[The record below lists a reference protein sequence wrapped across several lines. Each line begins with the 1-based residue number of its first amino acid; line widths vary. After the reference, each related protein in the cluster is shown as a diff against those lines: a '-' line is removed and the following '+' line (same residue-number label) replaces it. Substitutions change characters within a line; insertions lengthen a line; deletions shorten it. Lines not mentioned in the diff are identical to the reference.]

1 MVQRV
6 KKRDNSSQKFSPT
19 KLNKWAEWACAG
31 TSANWSNLCMQ
42 AVQKL
47 PDEVT
52 SSMLQKTLIETAIEL
67 ISENYDYDKVAAKLL
82 LADLR
87 KEVFGEYTPPPLSI
101 YAEYMHKMGY
111 WDDLLSFY
119 TEQEIHILEQAI
131 DHSRDELFTCGGLK
145 QAIAKYLKKDMGKLL
160 ETPQFMYMGMAMAL
174 RTDEDYAK
182 NWPIEDIIGIYDE
195 FSLQRVNVPTPP
207 LVGLRSGDRGFASC
221 CLIEA
226 GDSIDSLDAAA
237 SAVFKMVANRAG
249 IGYNAITRS
258 IGEGVRNGSFSHTGK
273 LPFYRHIDRA
283 TKALTQQCYSED
295 TEILTDKGWKLFSD
309 LTDQDLVLQVLDSN
323 VGEWVKPTNIFS
335 YEYTGEMHQYG
346 CSRNMLFDILVTPNH
361 RMSYRG
367 NYTNNL
373 GSDDGYVLKR
383 TDSTYTQGNKY
394 KEEESNTH
402 IPTRSK
408 IYDLSVSSI
417 VGGEDILTAY
427 ERILIAYA
435 ADGRT
440 TPVST
445 NKYEFKFKKERKIE
459 RLQQLLEEAGL
470 AYKVYDKR
478 ADGCV
483 SFIVTFDTPPSKNLV
498 DWVNIAEFSS
508 KKAEEFLREMA
519 LWDGTLS
526 VDTSKDAIVVFNTNK
541 SDMDLASALASI
553 CGSTS
558 HLTKRVKGPKDILD
572 QWQVY
577 ITFNKGYTTGRSI
590 AKSTTEYSGE
600 VYCVEVP
607 SGRVLV
613 RRNGMPLVCGN
624 SRGGSATVHY
634 TFIDPE
640 LEVLLNLKSQR
651 SAEDVK
657 IEFMDY
663 SLVYHPYLLELYI
676 KDRPLKLIS
685 LIKHPEVYE
694 ALYSSNYDDF
704 VLAYEKAE
712 AEKEISTRDMLHTF
726 MTRRVETGRNYWVNA
741 LEVNRHTT
749 FNERIHMS
757 NLCQEI
763 TQPTKP
769 YRNILDLYE
778 PSSDTGGEIS
788 LCNLGGIVFGRVD
801 NYERTCY
808 LLLKFIDTIIEIQH
822 LPFPNLEYTSKA
834 RRNVAVGIINLAN
847 FLASNGL
854 SYEGEEARNL
864 VHKEC
869 EKMSFYLH
877 KASNRL
883 AKEIGACPWYRK
895 TKYKEGV
902 LPIDTYNKNVDS
914 LESVG
919 LTLDWD
925 SLRKDIANYG
935 MRNSTLTACMPG
947 ESSSVLLGATNGIEP
962 IRDILVYKKSPAG
975 VTHTLAPGVDDFS
988 TLVSYVNAYDID
1000 REEYIKMVAIITKW
1014 MTQSISFNQYYN
1026 YKDFDNEIIPMS
1038 VLIKDF
1044 FLCNKYGIKTAYYHN
1059 SGGNNAESAG
1069 ESCAGGGCSL

>member
-6 KKRDNSSQKFSPT
+6 KKRDNSTQNFSPT
-19 KLNKWAEWACAG
+19 KLNKWAEWACSN
-31 TSANWSNLCMQ
+31 TSASWSNLCMQ
-42 AVQKL
+42 AIQKL
-47 PDEVT
+47 PEEVT
-52 SSMLQKTLIETAIEL
+52 SSMLQKTLIETAVEL

-101 YAEYMHKMGY
+101 YAEYMYKMGY

-283 TKALTQQCYSED
+283 TKALTQQ
-295 TEILTDKGWKLFSD
+295 T
-309 LTDQDLVLQVLDSN
+309 
-323 VGEWVKPTNIFS
+323 
-335 YEYTGEMHQYG
+335 
-346 CSRNMLFDILVTPNH
+346 
-361 RMSYRG
+361 
-367 NYTNNL
+367 
-373 GSDDGYVLKR
+373 
-383 TDSTYTQGNKY
+383 
-394 KEEESNTH
+394 
-402 IPTRSK
+402 
-408 IYDLSVSSI
+408 
-417 VGGEDILTAY
+417 
-427 ERILIAYA
+427 
-435 ADGRT
+435 
-440 TPVST
+440 
-445 NKYEFKFKKERKIE
+445 
-459 RLQQLLEEAGL
+459 
-470 AYKVYDKR
+470 
-478 ADGCV
+478 
-483 SFIVTFDTPPSKNLV
+483 
-498 DWVNIAEFSS
+498 
-508 KKAEEFLREMA
+508 
-519 LWDGTLS
+519 
-526 VDTSKDAIVVFNTNK
+526 
-541 SDMDLASALASI
+541 
-553 CGSTS
+553 
-558 HLTKRVKGPKDILD
+558 
-572 QWQVY
+572 
-577 ITFNKGYTTGRSI
+577 
-590 AKSTTEYSGE
+590 
-600 VYCVEVP
+600 
-607 SGRVLV
+607 
-613 RRNGMPLVCGN
+613 
-624 SRGGSATVHY
+624 RGGSATVHY

-676 KDRPLKLIS
+676 KDKPLKLIS

-694 ALYSSNYDDF
+694 ALHSSKYEDF

-749 FNERIHMS
+749 FNDRIHMS

-778 PSSDTGGEIS
+778 PGRDTGGEIS

-895 TKYKEGV
+895 TKYKDGV

-925 SLRKDIANYG
+925 SLRKDIAEYG